1 MVTAELYCQQLCR
14 VELALRR
21 QGVETSPINVLHH
34 NASPHTA
41 RSTREKLQKLGWQD
55 LLHAP
60 YSPDLAPSDYRLHFG
75 RCSLHRL
82 IRDSGT
88 SLKCGCDCR
97 VLSVTGAASFI
108 RMGFVSCVGGGRSSF
123 TKYCPCSHRLALFFW
138 TYVNN
143 EQEYTHFEEVD
154 APFRPAIAEILP
166 TAPCMQKKQKSPEEC
181 PVESGEKLNKEK
193 MIKEE
198 NKIDQTRKDLYKT
211 AVEEDD
217 EKADDPKK
225 PTSDKKDESS
235 KNTSSDKTADKE
247 VLPGMVE
254 SQTFLNPHEKNLAG
268 KENKTKATA
277 LRPAAKSAS
286 RRKLAA
292 LGKLSRLSDRKRKE
306 PQKVGAVESQSNLNV
321 GEKKVDDDLG
331 KSPNITESE
340 SKTKVSEGA
349 EASKPALVAPTR
361 RKSLIGGFGKFS
373 YASDK
378 RKDTVKST
386 AAQDQIK
393 NETCEKKGDD
403 DLGKSPNLI
412 ASESKTKVS
421 EGAEASKPATRRK
434 SLIGGFGKFSGI
446 AKSDAAKP
454 SAADSASKVST
465 DTTKSSGGTQEAAL
479 KSSAIGEKST
489 KVSNSEKKKKT
500 KRSFFLAR
508 SERSVA
514 IRKQSETPPAGQ
526 EKSPG
531 ASTPVSQEN
540 PRATKALKKAD
551 SPKRQPK

>member
-1 MVTAELYCQQLCR
+1 ML
-14 VELALRR
+14 
-21 QGVETSPINVLHH
+21 
-34 NASPHTA
+34 
-41 RSTREKLQKLGWQD
+41 
-55 LLHAP
+55 
-60 YSPDLAPSDYRLHFG
+60 YSP
-75 RCSLHRL
+75 L
-82 IRDSGT
+82 ITPFSVIV
-88 SLKCGCDCR
+88 R
-97 VLSVTGAASFI
+97 VS
-108 RMGFVSCVGGGRSSF
+108 
-123 TKYCPCSHRLALFFW
+123 
-138 TYVNN
+138 
-143 EQEYTHFEEVD
+143 
-154 APFRPAIAEILP
+154 
-166 TAPCMQKKQKSPEEC
+166 EC

-277 LRPAAKSAS
+277 LRPAAKSTS
-286 RRKLAA
+286 RRKLAV
-292 LGKLSRLSDRKRKE
+292 LGKLSRLSDRARKE
-306 PQKVGAVESQSNLNV
+306 PPKVGAVESQSNLNV
-321 GEKKVDDDLG
+321 GEKKGDDGLG

-378 RKDTVKST
+378 KKESD
-386 AAQDQIK
+386 K

-403 DLGKSPNLI
+403 DLGKSPNPI
-412 ASESKTKVS
+412 VSESKTKVS
-421 EGAEASKPATRRK
+421 EGAEASKPAMATPTRRK

-479 KSSAIGEKST
+479 KTSAIGEKST

-540 PRATKALKKAD
+540 PRATKVMLSTFFCWHEKWKRAKKEKEKGLENVVVCD
-551 SPKRQPK
+551 SLIEAK

>member
-1 MVTAELYCQQLCR
+1 MQHRYPSL
-14 VELALRR
+14 
-21 QGVETSPINVLHH
+21 IH
-34 NASPHTA
+34 
-41 RSTREKLQKLGWQD
+41 
-55 LLHAP
+55 
-60 YSPDLAPSDYRLHFG
+60 YSPCFSKMTTSQLVRSLPPDRPEYSLRQNNEAPNAKS
-75 RCSLHRL
+75 
-82 IRDSGT
+82 
-88 SLKCGCDCR
+88 
-97 VLSVTGAASFI
+97 
-108 RMGFVSCVGGGRSSF
+108 VGGSQRKGNSASDGPKVPAAGGINDEDPEQLKQIKIQLKTKRGRGVNFLKKEDEFFHEVLPVFPSSS
-123 TKYCPCSHRLALFFW
+123 PVLLD
-138 TYVNN
+138 N

-277 LRPAAKSAS
+277 LRPAAKSTS
-286 RRKLAA
+286 RRKLAV
-292 LGKLSRLSDRKRKE
+292 LGKLSRLSDRARKE
-306 PQKVGAVESQSNLNV
+306 PPKVGAVESQSNLNV
-321 GEKKVDDDLG
+321 GEKKGDDGLG

-378 RKDTVKST
+378 KKESD
-386 AAQDQIK
+386 K

-403 DLGKSPNLI
+403 DLGKSPNPI
-412 ASESKTKVS
+412 VSESKTKVS
-421 EGAEASKPATRRK
+421 EGAEASKPAMATPTRRK

-479 KSSAIGEKST
+479 KTSAIGEKST

-500 KRSFFLAR
+500 KSWAGEVSRSFNSGQPRKPESHKELTAPSVKSSLKSEDAR
-508 SERSVA
+508 NLTIDFTKHLQEVNIHYSL
-514 IRKQSETPPAGQ
+514 RKFSMKTRTDLPHIFF
-526 EKSPG
+526 
-531 ASTPVSQEN
+531 
-540 PRATKALKKAD
+540 
-551 SPKRQPK
+551 